1 MKRVVFNLT
10 DEQDARLERIARNM
24 GVSKPEALRYALE
37 LYRTIKETQDEEAEP
52 ASQEGG
58 TSRSVVEI
66 LG

>member
-24 GVSKPEALRYALE
+24 GVSKPEALRYVLE
-37 LYRTIKETQDEEAEP
+37 FHQVMKESEAKAAEYRRTHED
-52 ASQEGG
+52 ASENIM
-58 TSRSVVEI
+58 EI